1 MYNQIFKV
9 PLPPRREGEA
19 PIFVN
24 VKQAKR
30 ILLMRNKRA

>member
-1 MYNQIFKV
+1 MRKQIFRV

-24 VKQAKR
+24 NKQAKR
-30 ILLMRNKRA
+30 ILIMRNKKA